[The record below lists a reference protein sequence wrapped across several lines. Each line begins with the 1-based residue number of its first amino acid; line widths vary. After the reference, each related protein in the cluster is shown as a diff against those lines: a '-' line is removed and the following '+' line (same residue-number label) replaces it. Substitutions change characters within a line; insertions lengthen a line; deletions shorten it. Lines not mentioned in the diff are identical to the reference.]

1 MKAMYPIILI
11 TALIFVPVII
21 GAICTVAGF
30 RAYRARRQLQ
40 HDVER
45 AHNLDDTPPTNEN
58 DIEMR
63 NLENNATHRSWPVS
77 RNQPDIVRPNLAPAI
92 KPLPV
97 PKIEIKGVRGG
108 FVEHWEPSSS
118 KSSMLPDSDMRYEY
132 AQRHVG
138 KKEKENENFE
148 NADLYADPGW
158 NSHKEHSVSV
168 EADIPAPQ
176 LLYIGA
182 LYGRYD
188 SVVGPKTRMYG
199 EDARAAVVWAK
210 IERRESLT
218 TTRVPQAVEEKEEEE
233 EEEEFEDVDL
243 DGDSKFTPVF
253 AVESGST
260 GEEHADGEEG
270 RVGYMPGHTLESC
283 HSFSSER
290 SLTHCG
296 SFPAADQLARKLS
309 WSMTSSHPSRRS
321 MESTREDVAE
331 TPHPTQPVCRGVS
344 ATSKRTYVV
353 NPFANRASNELRR
366 PELVEYS
373 DSDSEPSR

>member
-45 AHNLDDTPPTNEN
+45 AHNLHETPPTNEN

-63 NLENNATHRSWPVS
+63 NLENNTTHRSLTVS
-77 RNQPDIVRPNLAPAI
+77 RNQPDIVPPNLAPAI
-92 KPLPV
+92 KPLPP
-97 PKIEIKGVRGG
+97 PKIEIKGVGGG
-108 FVEHWEPSSS
+108 FVEHWSPSNT
-118 KSSMLPDSDMRYEY
+118 KSPMLPDSDMRYEH

-138 KKEKENENFE
+138 KKEKENDNLE

-158 NSHKEHSVSV
+158 NSDKEQSVSV

-176 LLYIGA
+176 PMYTSA

-188 SVVGPKTRMYG
+188 SAASPTTRMYG
-199 EDARAAVVWAK
+199 EDARAAVVWAQ

-218 TTRVPQAVEEKEEEE
+218 TTRVPQAVEEEEEE

-270 RVGYMPGHTLESC
+270 RVGYMPGHTPESC

-296 SFPAADQLARKLS
+296 SFPAADQLAHKLS
-309 WSMTSSHPSRRS
+309 
-321 MESTREDVAE
+321 
-331 TPHPTQPVCRGVS
+331 
-344 ATSKRTYVV
+344 
-353 NPFANRASNELRR
+353 
-366 PELVEYS
+366 
-373 DSDSEPSR
+373 